1 MPVNPALW
9 QSGCPLACGI
19 QSKVSVVPKAW
30 CQWNGEQWN
39 QQLLLF
45 CFVQD
50 ADAPPLQG
58 IRASEDDL
66 QTLTG
71 DNDTSPAALAHSL
84 LQALERQASEHP
96 EAPTPAALMARQ
108 VQFYLPSPEK
118 PPPFFAFLW
127 FTCLVAHGFPDPQME
142 GRFHSRFEK
151 LFSARQAHHLSA
163 LPDGWQKLSRW
174 LALDG
179 IFAGA
184 PHRLLQLRPIPGN
197 VRRIGHSWILSFPRL
212 ADRRLLHEHLA
223 LDQAQ
228 GHPLDPWLP
237 SFINRLQ
244 QVSGF
249 SHDFRDELHQH
260 AEELSADP
268 DLDSWFTGFLLAEI
282 EQLFR
287 SQVGPDEPSTS
298 PQFGPL
304 LLRSYGHAI
313 GVLLLADALPSPGN
327 HSLRRVAGGPWGVE
341 HADLLV
347 PIDPDDR
354 HYAAYD
360 AGSLA
365 IDPQDSPLGGLQ
377 PLLNRGLLLFQ
388 RDPLLDQLRLVL
400 SAPYGPI
407 SHALLRDAHAKPF
420 LEHFGG
426 DSLPCE
432 EDGWQC
438 IRGFSAS
445 TDQLRRFPSLPC
457 RNRTER
463 PQLIPVAGLRLERS
477 FLATG
482 LGLPAVRI
490 RGPRTP
496 RAVLL
501 LTPENHSID
510 YECSAPNRWESRQRG
525 RRIPAFQTGEARLVA
540 FFDAAPSLECRLE
553 LARVEPRPTF
563 QRTDPLHCR
572 EDWGLPLGPTRL
584 EAPVARGDG
593 QAPSKSAL
601 AEARCQLNDGG
612 GCHKEFEEQML
623 EALCATFQRHAQI
636 RRSDFTTIFRQLGSM
651 SAPWD
656 LFLDGVLR
664 AWVEGGWLDEGLS
677 LRRGL
682 WRLQPVD
689 PRLVVL
695 ADNHL
700 QLVGL
705 LPAVG
710 LITLVAHALDLGLN
724 VQPVPPACP
733 HLPRGWRFQ
742 GENSSGLAQLARLPL
757 VDRNAW
763 VPCPIPISWQVEQA
777 DCDGPDWASLPQPS
791 LIPDSICGN
800 RNGSH
805 RKLDG
810 PHRHDLVAPVS
821 TTIHRERGSYG
832 RYRWHSEDHSGRF
845 TSCHRNRVAL
855 HALNEATDGFWP
867 FGIGSSNTL
876 LRIYDADAYLPL
888 PIGRFAALV
897 GAAMPGPDLP
907 EDRSRHTYRYRL
919 DPGTIASFR
928 SDRRLPLTKRTS

>member
-1 MPVNPALW
+1 VTEEPR
-9 QSGCPLACGI
+9 
-19 QSKVSVVPKAW
+19 AW
-30 CQWNGEQWN
+30 STWNAEQWN

-45 CFVQD
+45 CFVLD
-50 ADAPPLQG
+50 ADAPPWQG

-66 QTLTG
+66 QALTG
-71 DNDTSPAALAHSL
+71 DSDTSPAELAHAL
-84 LQALERQASEHP
+84 LHALERQAAQHP
-96 EAPTPAALMARQ
+96 EALTPAALMARQ
-108 VQFYLPSPEK
+108 VQLYLPTPAK

-142 GRFHSRFEK
+142 GRFHSRFER
-151 LFSARQAHHLSA
+151 LFSARQAHQLGA
-163 LPDGWQKLSRW
+163 LPDGWEKLIRW
-174 LALDG
+174 LGLDE
-179 IFAGA
+179 IFGGA

-197 VRRIGHSWILSFPRL
+197 ARRIGHSWTLSFPRL
-212 ADRRLLHEHLA
+212 ADRRLLLEQLA
-223 LDQAQ
+223 QDQAQ

-237 SFINRLQ
+237 AFISRLQ
-244 QVSGF
+244 QVPGF
-249 SHDFRDELHQH
+249 SHDFRDELRQH
-260 AEELSADP
+260 AIDLRADP

-287 SQVGPDEPSTS
+287 SQESPEEPSTCT
-298 PQFGPL
+298 QFGPL
-304 LLRSYGHAI
+304 LLKSYGHAI
-313 GVLLLADALPSPGN
+313 GVLLLADALPSPGT
-327 HSLRRVAGGPWGVE
+327 HSLRRVEGRPWGVE
-341 HADLLV
+341 HVDLLV
-347 PIDPDDR
+347 PIDPDDPY
-354 HYAAYD
+354 YAAYD

-365 IDPQDSPLGGLQ
+365 IDPHDSPLGSLQ
-377 PLLNRGLLLFQ
+377 PLLNRGLLLFR

-400 SAPYGPI
+400 GAPSGPI
-407 SHALLRDAHAKPF
+407 SHALLRDAHAEAF

-432 EDGWQC
+432 EEGWQC

-445 TDQLRRFPSLPC
+445 TDQLRRFPSITC

-463 PQLIPVAGLRLERS
+463 PQLIPVGGMRLERS

-490 RGPRTP
+490 RGPHTP

-501 LTPENHSID
+501 LTPDNRSID
-510 YECSAPNRWESRQRG
+510 YECSTPPPEQNQAAEEPPNRWAPRQRG
-525 RRIPAFQTGEARLVA
+525 RRIAAFQTGEARLVA
-540 FFDAAPSLECRLE
+540 FFDAAPSLECRLA

-563 QRTDPLHCR
+563 LRADPLHCR
-572 EDWGLPLGPTRL
+572 EDWGLPLGATRIDPPVACGDG
-584 EAPVARGDG
+584 EAPSEEAL
-593 QAPSKSAL
+593 SKASFL
-601 AEARCQLNDGG
+601 LNDCG

-623 EALCATFQRHAQI
+623 EALCATFQRRAQI
-636 RRSDFTTIFRQLGSM
+636 RRRDFTDIFRQLGSM
-651 SAPWD
+651 SDPWD

-695 ADNHL
+695 ADDRL

-710 LITLVAHALDLGLN
+710 LVTLVAHALDLGLT
-724 VQPVPPACP
+724 VQAVPPACP

-742 GENSSGLAQLARLPL
+742 GEGSAALAQLARLPL
-757 VDRNAW
+757 VDRDAW

-777 DCDGPDWASLPQPS
+777 DCDGPAWPSSPQPS
-791 LIPDSICGN
+791 MLHATIRGN

-805 RKLDG
+805 RDPGGNL
-810 PHRHDLVAPVS
+810 HYELMAPTT
-821 TTIHRERGSYG
+821 TTIQVEQGSYG

-855 HALNEATDGFWP
+855 HALNEATEGFWP
-867 FGIGSSNTL
+867 FGIVSGSHTV
-876 LRIYDADAYLPL
+876 LRLYDADAYLPL

-897 GAAMPGPDLP
+897 GDVMPGPDLP
-907 EDRSRHTYRYRL
+907 PSKSKHTYRYRL
-919 DPGTIASFR
+919 DPATIVSFR
-928 SDRRLPLTKRTS
+928 SDRRLPLTSRTS